1 LRLGVLLLVVV
12 ALAGCSLGSG
22 DDEKSAVDGAEI
34 VFDLVPALAEDP
46 EPLGRG
52 GLAGSNEQAEIIIDL
67 EDPPEERMVA
77 DLRRGGCATGVRSA
91 AEYPLQDVVDGES
104 RTRLD
109 LPLAE
114 LKSGDYIVII
124 RRPTQ
129 ETVIDAICGDVAVE
143 SDF

>member
-1 LRLGVLLLVVV
+1 
-12 ALAGCSLGSG
+12 
-22 DDEKSAVDGAEI
+22 